1 MPTLNFLRKSPKFK
15 PYVRQLERLI
25 LLRLLKQLASVYH
38 TLRLDA
44 LLNLI
49 SGLDVSFYE
58 VRRDTN
64 KQKSEWGP
72 QGKSSM
78 AFGGDAPLCFD
89 SLISVLC
96 LCVIVWCCRWSS
108 C

>member
-1 MPTLNFLRKSPKFK
+1 VQLVSSLMPTLNFLRKSPKFK

-64 KQKSEWGP
+64 KN
-72 QGKSSM
+72 
-78 AFGGDAPLCFD
+78 
-89 SLISVLC
+89 
-96 LCVIVWCCRWSS
+96 
-108 C
+108 